1 MTKQP
6 VYNLLSNEI
15 KNLDKD
21 SKLILEDLKLSVLK
35 LKDIV
40 SKKKEYYN
48 SWQYQIDLCKE
59 VINDF
64 KKNPLFKEGFFL
76 SNFSVLLLANK
87 IKLNNEIRFYRN
99 RKNYIFCN

>member
-1 MTKQP
+1 MAKQP

-64 KKNPLFKEGFFL
+64 KKNPLSIFDSSSIVVL
-76 SNFSVLLLANK
+76 SLIYLGIYSTRHLLNPSGK
-87 IKLNNEIRFYRN
+87 TE
-99 RKNYIFCN
+99 

>member
-1 MTKQP
+1 MAKQP

-64 KKNPLFKEGFFL
+64 KKNPLSIFDSSSIVVL
-76 SNFSVLLLANK
+76 SLIYLGVYSTRHLLNPSSK
-87 IKLNNEIRFYRN
+87 TE
-99 RKNYIFCN
+99 

>member
-1 MTKQP
+1 MAKQP

-64 KKNPLFKEGFFL
+64 KKKNIIAHEKKAKISTNVPC
-76 SNFSVLLLANK
+76 FSDP
-87 IKLNNEIRFYRN
+87 RR
-99 RKNYIFCN
+99 

>member
-15 KNLDKD
+15 KNFDKD
-21 SKLILEDLKLSVLK
+21 SKLILEDLKLSVLR
-35 LKDIV
+35 LKNIV

-59 VINDF
+59 ILNDF
-64 KKNPLFKEGFFL
+64 IKNPISIFDSSSIVVLPLIYIGIYSARHLLNQL
-76 SNFSVLLLANK
+76 SK
-87 IKLNNEIRFYRN
+87 TE
-99 RKNYIFCN
+99 

>member
-64 KKNPLFKEGFFL
+64 KKNPLSIFESSSIVVL
-76 SNFSVLLLANK
+76 SLIYLGIYSIRHLLNPSGK
-87 IKLNNEIRFYRN
+87 TE
-99 RKNYIFCN
+99 